1 MHNLAHF
8 CTLSALFSL
17 SSRRRWQEER
27 QRFTEDDGSCRGLYG
42 ICCAASPTVYWAES
56 VVQLYVIAMATKE
69 RRRQG
74 GTRRSWKWRIGC
86 SGTASSTTSQ
96 GPHYSHEPSEPAPF
110 HPPTR
115 TYTRM
120 HEDPPIVT
128 LRTCYFRHM
137 CCSRC

>member
-1 MHNLAHF
+1 MYNLAHF

-17 SSRRRWQEER
+17 SSRGRWQEER
-27 QRFTEDDGSCRGLYG
+27 RTITEDDGSCGGLHE
-42 ICCAASPTVYWAES
+42 ICRAASPTVYWAES

-69 RRRQG
+69 RRKQG

-86 SGTASSTTSQ
+86 LGTASSTTSQ
-96 GPHYSHEPSEPAPF
+96 DPHYSHEPSEPAPF

-120 HEDPPIVT
+120 HGDASIVT
-128 LRTCYFRHM
+128 LHTY
-137 CCSRC
+137 